1 MPKFPEPPA
10 PDDLEQPEESEVRR
24 LAAGTSLWR
33 IYFRAGR
40 HPTAWN
46 ELRRFGPT
54 SARFD
59 HHVEPA
65 RVQERG
71 ILYAAT
77 QGPTCLAEVFQDS
90 RAIDLHRGEPWL
102 VEIELVRDVELLDLT
117 GRWVTRA
124 GASAAIDSGPRPR
137 ARRWSR
143 VIYEACPRLD
153 GLVYRSSM
161 DPQGTA
167 VVLWERATSAL
178 PEHPTTHRALADPTL
193 FDAIFEAAR
202 SLGYLL
208 L

>member
-1 MPKFPEPPA
+1 MPKFSELPA
-10 PDDLEQPEESEVRR
+10 PDDLEQPEESEIRR
-24 LAAGTSLWR
+24 LAAGSSLWR
-33 IYFRAGR
+33 IHFRAGR

-90 RAIDLHRGEPWL
+90 RAIGLHRSEPWL

-117 GRWVTRA
+117 SRWVTRA

-137 ARRWSR
+137 SRRWSR

-153 GLVYRSSM
+153 GLLYRSSM
-161 DPQGTA
+161 DQQGES
-167 VVLWERATSAL
+167 VVLWGRAASAL
-178 PEHPTTHRALADPTL
+178 PEHPTTHRALASPTL
-193 FDAIFEAAR
+193 FDAIFEAAC

>member
-1 MPKFPEPPA
+1 VPKFPEPPA
-10 PDDLEQPEESEVRR
+10 PDDLQRPEESELR
-24 LAAGTSLWR
+24 LIAAGSPLWR

-46 ELRRFGPT
+46 GLRRFGPT

-65 RVQERG
+65 RVQQRA

-90 RAIDLHRGEPWL
+90 RTIDLNRGEPWL
-102 VEIELVRDVELLDLT
+102 VEFELVRDVLLLDLT
-117 GRWVTRA
+117 SRWVTRA

-137 ARRWSR
+137 SRRWSR

-161 DPQGTA
+161 DPQGAA

-193 FDAIFEAAR
+193 FDAIFEAAQ
-202 SLGYLL
+202 SLGYVLM
-208 L
+208 